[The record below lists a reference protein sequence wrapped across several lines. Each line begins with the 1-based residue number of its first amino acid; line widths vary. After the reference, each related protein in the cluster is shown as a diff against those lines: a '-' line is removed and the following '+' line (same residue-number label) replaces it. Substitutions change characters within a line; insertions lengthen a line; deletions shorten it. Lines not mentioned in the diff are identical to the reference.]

1 MRNQIQVDID
11 GYTLRWVSYL
21 DLLGFTELVKTK
33 DWFSVSSCYDK
44 AVESCHRD
52 LGFEPKVEKTW
63 FSDTFLFYS
72 PDSTGSSFAA
82 IEATTRWFI
91 YWLIYYGIP
100 VRGAMSCGDFY
111 ADKENNVLFGP
122 ALIEAYHYGENQ
134 DWIGFVLS
142 PSTVNQMAVIGL
154 PANGRLNYAYW
165 NIPYKKKVQKIAD
178 VNLRKSLPAYIIGGH
193 AEINGRNPCLDKLLE
208 MKGRLTDS
216 GLIKKYENTINFIEA
231 NKRAMIKAN
240 RIFKQR

>member
-1 MRNQIQVDID
+1 MRNQTQVDLD
-11 GYTLRWVSYL
+11 GYTVRWVSYL

-44 AVESCHRD
+44 AVESCTRD
-52 LGFEPKVEKTW
+52 PDFEPKVEKTW

-72 PDSTGSSFAA
+72 PDSTGSSFAS

-91 YWLIYYGIP
+91 YWLIYWGIP
-100 VRGAMSCGDFY
+100 VRGAMSCGGFY
-111 ADKENNVLFGP
+111 ADKENNVFFGP

-142 PSTVNQMAVIGL
+142 PSAVNQMAVIGL
-154 PANGRLNYAYW
+154 PTNKMLNYAYW
-165 NIPYKKKVQKIAD
+165 NIPYKKTNVILQ
-178 VNLRKSLPAYIIGGH
+178 KSLPAYIIGGH
-193 AEINGRNPCLDKLLE
+193 AETNGRNLCLEKLLV

-216 GLIKKYENTINFIEA
+216 RKIRKYKKTINFIEA
-231 NKRAMIKAN
+231 NKRILIKQ
-240 RIFKQR
+240 KDSD